1 MSSFLFGKRFSQ
13 HSNLHNL
20 LAMVYN
26 FMSGLPK
33 KKKVCHTYLHLP
45 LYSTGRKRNVATYR
59 SCHIYYRLKNNNF
72 QFQFTM
78 KEIYEANHGR
88 WPVFMK
94 RKKTRTFRPK
104 TKLRN
109 WQWCAGGRENKGT
122 QNKNQAYFECRSQCS
137 IT

>member
-1 MSSFLFGKRFSQ
+1 MINYTAKKTSFICLCCYSMSSFLFGKRFSQ
-13 HSNLHNL
+13 QSNLHNL

-88 WPVFMK
+88 WPVYM
-94 RKKTRTFRPK
+94 K
-104 TKLRN
+104 TK
-109 WQWCAGGRENKGT
+109 K
-122 QNKNQAYFECRSQCS
+122 NKNISPKNKTSKLTMMCWRSGK
-137 IT
+137 